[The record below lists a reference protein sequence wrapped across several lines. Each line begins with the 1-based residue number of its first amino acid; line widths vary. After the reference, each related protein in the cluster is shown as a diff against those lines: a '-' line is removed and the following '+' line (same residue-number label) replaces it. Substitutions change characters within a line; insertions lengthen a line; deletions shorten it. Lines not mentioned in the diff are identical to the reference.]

1 MTFPGCSASI
11 SSAAAGCLST
21 NGINPLVLDA
31 LRAGA
36 AGWCTAGPCL
46 RPQSC
51 IDLYSAEGAGELPR
65 AQAIYAELLPLWCSS
80 WRAGRP
86 PRRRPALGLLGV
98 GIGDPSRPLAPL
110 DDEGRVALKKLL
122 TDA

>member
-1 MTFPGCSASI
+1 VTFPGCSAST

-21 NGINPLVLDA
+21 TA
-31 LRAGA
+31 LIRWCWTRCRQGPPVGA
-36 AGWCTAGPCL
+36 
-46 RPQSC
+46 RPGRVCAHSPAST
-51 IDLYSAEGAGELPR
+51 LYGAEGAGELPR
-65 AQAIYAELLPLWCSS
+65 AQAIYAELKPPLEFVV
-80 WRAGRP
+80 AGGL
-86 PRRRPALGLLGV
+86 ATTAEAGLGLLGV